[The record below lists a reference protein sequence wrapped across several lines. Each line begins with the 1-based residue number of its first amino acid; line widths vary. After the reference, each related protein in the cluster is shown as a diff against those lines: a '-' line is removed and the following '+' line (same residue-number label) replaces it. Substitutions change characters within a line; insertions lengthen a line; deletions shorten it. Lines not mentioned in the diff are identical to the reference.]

1 MNDKTYDI
9 LKRVALIVV
18 PALATFVNAVGIV
31 WGVPYTNEVTATITA
46 LGVFLG
52 AAIGVSS
59 KNYEPDTHGN
69 LVVTKHDEV
78 YADFQAEPSRFK
90 DGDMITMRVTK
101 PGDISTN

>member
-46 LGVFLG
+46 FGVFLG
-52 AAIGVSS
+52 AAIGISS

-69 LVVTKHDEV
+69 LVVTKHNDV
-78 YADFQAEPSRFK
+78 YADFTAEPSNLK
-90 DGDMITMRVTK
+90 DGDTIILKVTK
-101 PGDISTN
+101 PTE

>member
-46 LGVFLG
+46 FGVFLG

-69 LVVTKHDEV
+69 LVVTEHDEV
-78 YADFQAEPSRFK
+78 YADFTAEPSNLK
-90 DGDMITMRVTK
+90 DGDTIILKVSK
-101 PGDISTN
+101 PTE

>member
-18 PALATFVNAVGIV
+18 PALATFVNAVGIL

-46 LGVFLG
+46 FGVFLG

-69 LVVTKHDEV
+69 LVVTKHNEV
-78 YADFQAEPSRFK
+78 YADFTAEPSNLK
-90 DGDMITMRVTK
+90 DGDTIILKVSK
-101 PGDISTN
+101 PTE

>member
-46 LGVFLG
+46 FGVFLG

-59 KNYEPDTHGN
+59 KNYEPDTHGD
-69 LVVTKHDEV
+69 LVVTKHNDV
-78 YADFQAEPSRFK
+78 YADFTAEPSNLK
-90 DGDMITMRVTK
+90 DGDTIILKVSK
-101 PGDISTN
+101 PTE

>member
-1 MNDKTYDI
+1 MTDKTYDI
-9 LKRVALIVV
+9 LKRVALIVI

-31 WGVPYTNEVTATITA
+31 WGIPYTSEATATITA

-78 YADFQAEPSRFK
+78 YADFTAEPSNLK
-90 DGDMITMRVTK
+90 DGDTIILKVSK
-101 PGDISTN
+101 PAE